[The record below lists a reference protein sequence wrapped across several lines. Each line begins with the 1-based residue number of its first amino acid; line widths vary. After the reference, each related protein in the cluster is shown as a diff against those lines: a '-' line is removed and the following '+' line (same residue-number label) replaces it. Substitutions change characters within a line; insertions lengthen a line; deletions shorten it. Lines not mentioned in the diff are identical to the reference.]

1 MDRGVSNIPGAFRD
15 PGPARSREQR
25 VSYSQQNLPGLAYSS
40 RPQPQV
46 ERDIK
51 NYIERKA
58 RQQMAATRQ
67 ENTAQAPTQMRLDLS
82 SEKPPVSMMQV
93 MVDQSGRPILGRDSG
108 QAFLTNVS
116 EMSAED
122 IATGRSFGTD
132 EEQFKRVN
140 NNPTPAA
147 RPSRPS
153 RFGPANTPDKMSAK
167 LDKRGA
173 TTPTEKAFEQLA
185 AYRAATGMGGDA
197 GLREYAQELVDE
209 INLQTR
215 EAAKRRDPSTA
226 ETGMPS
232 YVGEDLTNEKYERGG
247 FDTRT
252 QDNTPGPRSIAA
264 SLTKR
269 HQGCANTHAHRQ
281 VSEEMGGDQVPPY
294 IMEVPNRG
302 PRGQLDGTVTRIDPN
317 QVVQVIEDNDQTA
330 SFMRSKDISM
340 SEKAKELQQEERTP
354 AISSTGLNLA
364 AAQNR
369 ARLLTPDESCCSRQE
384 GQRRLHRQRA
394 DQKTRDARRKTSNTR
409 HKHRVSSE
417 RL

>member
-1 MDRGVSNIPGAFRD
+1 MDRGVSNIPGVFRD

-264 SLTKR
+264 SRRDQTPPGLR
-269 HQGCANTHAHRQ
+269 EYPRAQAG
-281 VSEEMGGDQVPPY
+281 VLSEEMGGDQVPPY

-302 PRGQLDGTVTRIDPN
+302 PSGQLDGTVTRIDPN

-330 SFMRSKDISM
+330 SFMRSKDVSM
-340 SEKAKELQQEERTP
+340 SEKAKELQKEERTP

-369 ARLLTPDESCCSRQE
+369 ARLLTPDEIAAQDKKVK
-384 GQRRLHRQRA
+384 GDFTGKGLIK
-394 DQKTRDARRKTSNTR
+394 KTRR
-409 HKHRVSSE
+409 SE
-417 RL
+417 EEDE

>member
-1 MDRGVSNIPGAFRD
+1 
-15 PGPARSREQR
+15 
-25 VSYSQQNLPGLAYSS
+25 
-40 RPQPQV
+40 
-46 ERDIK
+46 
-51 NYIERKA
+51 
-58 RQQMAATRQ
+58 MAATRQ

-252 QDNTPGPRSIAA
+252 LDNTPGPRSIAA
-264 SLTKR
+264 SRRDQTPPGLR
-269 HQGCANTHAHRQ
+269 EYPRAQAG
-281 VSEEMGGDQVPPY
+281 VLSEEMGDQAAVHHGGAKSRTERSTRWHGDT
-294 IMEVPNRG
+294 NRPQSG
-302 PRGQLDGTVTRIDPN
+302 
-317 QVVQVIEDNDQTA
+317 
-330 SFMRSKDISM
+330 
-340 SEKAKELQQEERTP
+340 
-354 AISSTGLNLA
+354 
-364 AAQNR
+364 R
-369 ARLLTPDESCCSRQE
+369 A
-384 GQRRLHRQRA
+384 GY
-394 DQKTRDARRKTSNTR
+394 
-409 HKHRVSSE
+409 
-417 RL
+417 

>member
-1 MDRGVSNIPGAFRD
+1 
-15 PGPARSREQR
+15 
-25 VSYSQQNLPGLAYSS
+25 
-40 RPQPQV
+40 
-46 ERDIK
+46 
-51 NYIERKA
+51 
-58 RQQMAATRQ
+58 
-67 ENTAQAPTQMRLDLS
+67 
-82 SEKPPVSMMQV
+82 MMQV

-108 QAFLTNVS
+108 QAFLTDVS
-116 EMSAED
+116 EISAED

-167 LDKRGA
+167 LDKRGGNN
-173 TTPTEKAFEQLA
+173 PTEKAFEQLA

-264 SLTKR
+264 SRRDQTPPGLR
-269 HQGCANTHAHRQ
+269 NTHAQRQ
-281 VSEEMGGDQVPPY
+281 KRWVAIRCRRTSWRCQIADRAV
-294 IMEVPNRG
+294 N
-302 PRGQLDGTVTRIDPN
+302 
-317 QVVQVIEDNDQTA
+317 
-330 SFMRSKDISM
+330 SM
-340 SEKAKELQQEERTP
+340 
-354 AISSTGLNLA
+354 
-364 AAQNR
+364 
-369 ARLLTPDESCCSRQE
+369 AR
-384 GQRRLHRQRA
+384 
-394 DQKTRDARRKTSNTR
+394 
-409 HKHRVSSE
+409 
-417 RL
+417 